1 MYFITELYKK
11 TTDENIMKKYLL
23 LTALL
28 SMFVSSSF
36 AQWYVYRNSKET
48 PNFIRVYGSFDYGS
62 MKETVN
68 GESISFNPLGITV
81 GGLLSPNLT
90 INTLK
95 RMPLFLETGV
105 EFSYAYG
112 HTTDHLK
119 IEPCE
124 VYSHGQEIKMIGGGS
139 HVELTDED
147 GNELKVTKY
156 EGTER
161 KINMINA
168 SIPVN
173 LAYSIDFSQGKMS
186 LVPFV
191 GANFKFNIV
200 SKVSEGTADGEKV
213 TNRLKDEDVN
223 IFQFGINAGI
233 NFVIV
238 RGFYAGYRLQYDIME
253 YAENVKTMKHSLQ
266 IGYRF

>member
-1 MYFITELYKK
+1 
-11 TTDENIMKKYLL
+11 MKKYLL

-112 HTTDHLK
+112 HTTDHLR
-119 IEPCE
+119 IDPCE
-124 VYSHGQEIKMIGGGS
+124 VYSHGQEIKMIGGS
-139 HVELTDED
+139 NHVELTDED

-156 EGTER
+156 EGAER
-161 KINMINA
+161 KINMIR
-168 SIPVN
+168 
-173 LAYSIDFSQGKMS
+173 Q
-186 LVPFV
+186 
-191 GANFKFNIV
+191 
-200 SKVSEGTADGEKV
+200 
-213 TNRLKDEDVN
+213 DESCAFRGCELQV
-223 IFQFGINAGI
+223 QHRVKG
-233 NFVIV
+233 V
-238 RGFYAGYRLQYDIME
+238 RRYC
-253 YAENVKTMKHSLQ
+253 
-266 IGYRF
+266 